1 VGEDRVLVR
10 GDMLIDELNEI
21 LELYLHSEDIDTIGG
36 LALNELGHV
45 PEVGERLKL
54 GDLTMVVEAMDGHGV
69 SAVSMAVAP
78 AQMQRL
84 KEWIT

>member
-1 VGEDRVLVR
+1 
-10 GDMLIDELNEI
+10 
-21 LELYLHSEDIDTIGG
+21 
-36 LALNELGHV
+36 
-45 PEVGERLKL
+45 
-54 GDLTMVVEAMDGHGV
+54 VVEAMDGHGV